1 MKRLPEFEHSE
12 NHDRWLISY
21 ADFITLLFSFF
32 VLMFASSQTDKAKA
46 KMVSESVVRA
56 LERGASHGQTPA
68 VAKILGGTVDQTGSG
83 NAMMKGPGGGQKNLR
98 TGSDDVSAELLPSV
112 AVLSQSLKAEI
123 ELGKVEISLEARGL
137 VVSFKQTAL
146 FQSGD
151 DRIDPAALPTLE
163 KLASA
168 IKALPNEVRVEGHT
182 DSVPIHNSR
191 FRSNWELSA
200 ARSIAVMDL
209 FINRFG
215 IPKSRVA
222 IVGYAENAA
231 VDTNESP
238 EGRAKNRRVDIV
250 IQNKPVA
257 VANSGSSL
265 NAAKQDES
273 QALKKSTNSS
283 QAVP

>member
-1 MKRLPEFEHSE
+1 MKRLPEFGRGES
-12 NHDRWLISY
+12 HDRWLISY

-46 KMVSESVVRA
+46 RMVSESVVRA
-56 LERGASHGQTPA
+56 LERGASHGRPPA
-68 VAKILGGTVDQTGSG
+68 VAKILGGTVDQLGNG
-83 NAMMKGPGGGQKNLR
+83 NAMMRGPGGTQRNHR
-98 TGSDDVSAELLPSV
+98 TDSDDVSAELLPSV
-112 AVLSQSLKAEI
+112 AMLSNSLKVEI
-123 ELGKVEISLEARGL
+123 EQGKVEIRLEARGL

-151 DRIDPAALPTLE
+151 DRIDSEAIPTLE
-163 KLASA
+163 KLATA
-168 IKALPNEVRVEGHT
+168 IKVLPNEVRVEGHT

-238 EGRAKNRRVDIV
+238 EGRAKNRRVDVV

-257 VANSGSSL
+257 VRSSGSTL
-265 NAAKQDES
+265 DGAGQDDVRTQKNLS
-273 QALKKSTNSS
+273 KSAQAI
-283 QAVP
+283 P